1 MKKKWITAVLCLSVL
16 TTMTGTFVKA
26 DDTVQEESILEKYE
40 HQHREVGE
48 AVYRKAASAFSGG
61 DGSES
66 APYEISSAEELQY
79 LANLL
84 AEDALSDYRGKH
96 YILTM
101 FLIIKTG
108 GKRGRPMTGSQSE
121 QKQPLPVS
129 SMETGM

>member
-96 YILTM
+96 YILTADIS
-101 FLIIKTG
+101 LNDVSNYKNWG
-108 GKRGRPMTGSQSE
+108 GREAG
-121 QKQPLPVS
+121 L
-129 SMETGM
+129 